1 MMRLQILFALCAFF
15 QSVCVALSNDKLLK
29 LSEAGSN
36 KVIELTDGNFKR
48 VLGSPRD
55 AYILVFLTAS
65 APQVGCSICLEAAD
79 EFKMVAGSW
88 FEDHP
93 EGISTQGKETKSLFF
108 AKSDLKDPQHIPQ
121 IFGFY
126 SLQHVPRLLL
136 FSPGEDIQQYKIID
150 LAGDPGQER
159 ALQIINSLRSMTDID
174 DFNLHLPVDWT
185 LAIVIAF
192 VTFASVYI
200 FKRHRGLVSK
210 LVNMRPL
217 WAIVWTSFII
227 LMLGGYMYNNIR
239 NSQLAGVGPNGEV
252 MYFMPNQTQNQFK
265 IETQV
270 IGVIYASMT
279 VSLLF
284 LIFGIPKLSAVYQE
298 STRGQLLEA
307 ASHILFAAVVYA
319 FFAGLTAVFNIKQP
333 GYPYQLMKI
342 SSLFK

>member
-1 MMRLQILFALCAFF
+1 MRLQILFTICAFL
-15 QSVCVALSNDKLLK
+15 QSLCVALSHDKLLA
-29 LSEAGSN
+29 LSEKGPN
-36 KVIELTDGNFKR
+36 NVIELTDSNFKR

-55 AYILVFLTAS
+55 SYILVFLTAS

-79 EFKMVAGSW
+79 EFKMVANSW
-88 FEDHP
+88 FTDHP
-93 EGISTQGKETKSLFF
+93 DGASTKAKEARRLFF
-108 AKSDLKDPQHIPQ
+108 AKSDLKDAQHIPQ

-136 FSPGEDIQQYKIID
+136 FSPGKDINKYKIID

-159 ALQIINSLRSMTDID
+159 ALQIINSLRSATNID

-185 LAIVIAF
+185 LSIVIAVLTF
-192 VTFASVYI
+192 VAVYI
-200 FKRHRGLVSK
+200 FKRHRSLVAK

-217 WAIVWTSFII
+217 WAIVWTLFII

-239 NSQLAGVGPNGEV
+239 NAQLAGVGPKGEV
-252 MYFMPNQTQNQFK
+252 LYFLPNQTQNQFK

-270 IGVIYASMT
+270 IGVIYASLT

-284 LIFGIPKLSAVYQE
+284 LIFGIPKLKDLYKGSK
-298 STRGQLLEA
+298 RGQLLEA
-307 ASHILFAAVVYA
+307 ASTILFAAIIYA

-333 GYPYQLMKI
+333 GYPFQLMKL